1 MSLEHVEHADINR
14 FAEYHVNLPAGHAKK
29 YREQIKKLGETLD
42 KYIEDNPDFHL
53 VRMMASGS
61 LAKGTALRSISDADM
76 AVYVRSDD
84 SIEEK
89 NFTEWLAKL
98 LRKVFP
104 TMNDDQIEPKEYCVN
119 INFKGAGIDVDVVP
133 VHLVIP
139 HQRFE
144 WDGNLVS
151 QHDGSPLLT
160 NIPKH
165 LEFIKKRKTKNNPHF
180 AQVVRLVK
188 YWASLRKQDND
199 DFRFKGFMIEMI
211 LSHLCDKDKINIS
224 DYPRALK
231 NFFDYLLISNL
242 EEVIIFDDYYQSREV
257 KISSGIIKIYDPVNP
272 ENNIG
277 EKYTQKNKDLI
288 LEAALEAADAIEY
301 ALCATTK
308 EETLRQWR
316 KVFGS
321 AFSI

>member
-14 FAEYHVNLPAGHAKK
+14 FAEYHVNLPAAEAKK
-29 YREQIKKLGETLD
+29 YREQLDRLREVLKHYIKK
-42 KYIEDNPDFHL
+42 NPDFQIK
-53 VRMMASGS
+53 RMMVSGS
-61 LAKGTALRSISDADM
+61 LAKGTALKSISDADM
-76 AVYVRSDD
+76 AVYLKSDD
-84 SIEEK
+84 SVPEK
-89 NFTEWLAKL
+89 GFTEWLASL
-98 LRKVFP
+98 LRKVFSN
-104 TMNDDQIEPKEYCVN
+104 MDASQIEPKEYCVN

-151 QHDGSPLLT
+151 KHDGSQLLT

-165 LEFIKKRKTKNNPHF
+165 LEFIRKRKADNNPHF

-188 YWASLRKQDND
+188 YWASLCKQDNSN
-199 DFRFKGFMIEMI
+199 FRFKSFMIEMI

-242 EEVIIFDDYYQSREV
+242 EEVIIFDDYYRSREV
-257 KISSGIIKIYDPVNP
+257 KSSSGIIKIYDPVNP

-277 EKYTQKNKDLI
+277 EKCTQKNKDLI
-288 LEAALEAADAIEY
+288 LEAALEAADTIEY
-301 ALCATTK
+301 ALNATTK